1 MNLLVDTNVLLRL
14 VQRDHLLHPSARSAI
29 LQLRQQKHSLYVVSQ
44 NCVEFWNVAT
54 RPANRNGLGLSIT
67 FAEYRLRL
75 VERLFV
81 RLPDR
86 PSVYDTWRRIVNQYD
101 VSGVQVHDA
110 RLVAAMKENDL
121 THILTFNLQDFL
133 RFTPKQI
140 VVVDPQTF
148 L

>member
-14 VQRDHLLHPSARSAI
+14 VQRDHLLHPSTRSAI

-81 RLPDR
+81 RLPDH

-133 RFTPKQI
+133 RFTPEQI